1 MPANLEGNALVP
13 FMQSMII
20 IHFTVTIML
29 LLYTLCF
36 YVVDRY
42 YASAVSREQS
52 KYREGTKAVWQRHAA
67 NYNKWVDALLPATA
81 LVEDPE
87 SPETGRR
94 GSSPNVALSITTRAF
109 AIIGMKHL

>member
-52 KYREGTKAVWQRHAA
+52 KYRE
-67 NYNKWVDALLPATA
+67 
-81 LVEDPE
+81 
-87 SPETGRR
+87 
-94 GSSPNVALSITTRAF
+94 
-109 AIIGMKHL
+109 